1 MFLIPDDSGLFRT
14 LQCLVDTRKMVFLAG
29 LPGTGKSLLLQQL
42 AILAHGRGRTPH
54 LLQWDV
60 CRLPFLT
67 NDRVK
72 EHYHEE
78 DGITHAGVRKA
89 VGLWSR
95 RAVGHWAEAHRDDRD
110 ILIGEVPIIGNRLVE
125 LVRREKDPV
134 ERLLSD
140 GESAYFAIPTPS
152 LRVRRII
159 EAQRKERSVSPL
171 HEREKGDAQ
180 PDIMYAL
187 WEDLRAVALRFGL
200 LDEAG
205 KACGTGAY
213 DPDLYFDT
221 YSALL
226 KRRPAG
232 RIDLDMLLSTEG
244 RSVYDLTAGQR
255 DLVPS
260 AREVEAAIREME
272 DRYARP
278 GALAQAVEHWYE
290 V

>member
-1 MFLIPDDSGLFRT
+1 MLLIPEDSGLFQT
-14 LQCLVDTRKMVFLAG
+14 LRRLVENRRMVFLAG

-42 AILAHGRGRTPH
+42 AIMASDRGRTPH

-67 NDRVK
+67 NARVK

-95 RAVGHWAEAHRDDRD
+95 HAVGNWAEAHRGDRD

-125 LVRREKDPV
+125 LVRREPDRV
-134 ERLLSD
+134 ETLLAD
-140 GESAYFAIPTPS
+140 EHYTYFGIPTPS
-152 LRVRRII
+152 RQVRKLI
-159 EAQRKERSVSPL
+159 EAQREARTARPL

-180 PDIMYAL
+180 PGIMYAL
-187 WEDLRAVALRFGL
+187 WEDLCAVALRFGL
-200 LDEAG
+200 IDEEEQDG
-205 KACGTGAY
+205 RMIEY
-213 DPDLYFDT
+213 DPDLYCET
-221 YSALL
+221 YSVLL

-232 RIDLDMLLSTEG
+232 RIDLDMHLSTEG
-244 RSVYDLTAGQR
+244 RSVYDLSAGQR
-255 DLVPS
+255 DLVPTVT
-260 AREVEAAIREME
+260 EVETAIQDME
-272 DRYARP
+272 AQFPDPDQLNRSVDR
-278 GALAQAVEHWYE
+278 WYS